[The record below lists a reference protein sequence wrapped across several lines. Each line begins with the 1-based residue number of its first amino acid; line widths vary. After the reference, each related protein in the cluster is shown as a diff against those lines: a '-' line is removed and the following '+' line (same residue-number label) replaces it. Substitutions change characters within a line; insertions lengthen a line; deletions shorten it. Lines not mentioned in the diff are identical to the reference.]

1 MNIMIFADQES
12 KLLYE
17 YYDPEQMKDI
27 DLIISCGDLEPEYL
41 TFFATLCHAPLLY
54 VKGNHDTKYEYKPP
68 EGCICIDD
76 DIFVYKGVR
85 ILGLG
90 GSMEYIPDSPN
101 QYTEKMMRKRIH
113 KLWWKLWRHKGFDIL
128 VTHAPAYK
136 LLAKRRGKTR
146 LLRPG
151 ITKAERAEYKELLKI
166 LNLGLEDRLTS
177 KVGLLSGGQR
187 QALTL
192 LMATLQKAKLLLLDE
207 HTAYFFS

>member
-76 DIFVYKGVR
+76 DI
-85 ILGLG
+85 L
-90 GSMEYIPDSPN
+90 
-101 QYTEKMMRKRIH
+101 YTRESVFWDWEVPWNIYR
-113 KLWWKLWRHKGFDIL
+113 
-128 VTHAPAYK
+128 TH
-136 LLAKRRGKTR
+136 LISTQRR
-146 LLRPG
+146 
-151 ITKAERAEYKELLKI
+151 
-166 LNLGLEDRLTS
+166 
-177 KVGLLSGGQR
+177 
-187 QALTL
+187 
-192 LMATLQKAKLLLLDE
+192 
-207 HTAYFFS
+207 